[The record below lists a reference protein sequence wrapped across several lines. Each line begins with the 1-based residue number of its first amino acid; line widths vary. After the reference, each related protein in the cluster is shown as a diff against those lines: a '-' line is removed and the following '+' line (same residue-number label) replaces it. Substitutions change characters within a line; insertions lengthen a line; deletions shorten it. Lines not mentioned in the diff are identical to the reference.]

1 MEAKKFQQLFDKTA
15 DNVNTVVHGKDDVVR
30 LALTAIMANGHV
42 LFEDVPGVGKSVL
55 ARALGQTMHAHT
67 ARVQCTPDMLPGDI
81 TGSTVI
87 DTSKGSMEFVFKEGP
102 VFTNVLLVDEI
113 NRATPK
119 TQSALL
125 EAMAE
130 RNVSVDGVPRPL
142 PKPFL
147 VLATQNPVEQAGTF
161 PLPEAQLD
169 RFLFRLKMGYAT
181 PEAEKLI
188 MRGNTKGLEV
198 ENLEPVTTTEEI
210 LEMQDFATDVEL
222 PDSVEQYIVDIINA
236 TRDDKSLTLGASP
249 RASISLAKAARV
261 LAAADGRA
269 QVYPEDVK
277 VLLRSVLGHRI
288 MLTPDATLRGET
300 VDDILDRVVNRV
312 KAPLGAT
319 SRAPG
324 ARRSADPI
332 QELVGAATATNG
344 SSNGSNG
351 TTPTTRRRR
360 TRA

>member
-1 MEAKKFQQLFDKTA
+1 MDAKTFQRLFDKTA
-15 DNVNTVVHGKDDVVR
+15 ENVNTVVHGKDDVVR
-30 LALTAIMANGHV
+30 LALTAIMANGHI

-55 ARALGQTMHAHT
+55 ARALAQTMNSET

-81 TGSTVI
+81 TGSSII
-87 DTSKGSMEFVFKEGP
+87 DNADGTMRFVFKEGP
-102 VFTNVLLVDEI
+102 VFTNILLVDEI

-181 PEAEKLI
+181 PDAERLI
-188 MRGNTKGLEV
+188 MRGNTRGLEV
-198 ENLEPVTTTEEI
+198 EGLQPVTTTKEI
-210 LEMQDFATDVEL
+210 IDMQNFASDVEL
-222 PDSVEQYIVDIINA
+222 PEAVESYIIEIINA
-236 TRDDKSLTLGASP
+236 TRDDPALTLGASP
-249 RASISLAKAARV
+249 RASISLARAARV
-261 LAAADGRA
+261 MAAADGRA
-269 QVYPEDVK
+269 SVYPEDVK
-277 VLLRSVLGHRI
+277 VLLRPTLGHRL

-300 VDDILDRVVNRV
+300 IDDILERIVSRA
-312 KAPLGAT
+312 KAPMGVTAK
-319 SRAPG
+319 APSG
-324 ARRSADPI
+324 R
-332 QELVGAATATNG
+332 
-344 SSNGSNG
+344 G
-351 TTPTTRRRR
+351 TTPTDTGSGTAASDDVVATGTARRRR
-360 TRA
+360 ARAGV